1 MQPVVNDTAVTDTSI
16 VITSEG
22 DRDEYSVPKE
32 EVEVFNGAEVMLNA
46 TIDRFEQFRVKVAR

>member
-1 MQPVVNDTAVTDTSI
+1 MQPVVNDTAVKDTSI

>member
-1 MQPVVNDTAVTDTSI
+1 MQPVGNDTAVTDTSI

>member
-1 MQPVVNDTAVTDTSI
+1 MQPVVNDTAVKDTSI

-22 DRDEYSVPKE
+22 ARDEYSVPKE